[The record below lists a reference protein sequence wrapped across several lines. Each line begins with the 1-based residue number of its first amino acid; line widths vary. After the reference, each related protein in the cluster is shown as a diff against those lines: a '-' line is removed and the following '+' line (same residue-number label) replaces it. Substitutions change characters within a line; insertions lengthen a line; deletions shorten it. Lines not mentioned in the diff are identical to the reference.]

1 MKSKLHLLT
10 PSVFNVKDKTGWF
23 WTEEENGRGFY
34 DKPIISDPLNGA
46 SIKFAHYDREY
57 RKEEHRHGCSFGV
70 YVIDGEY
77 TVGDRQIRAGSFV
90 WNPVGNVSSHGAS
103 GDKDCRILY
112 ISNRSEASPEDF
124 ADNTVS
130 RAAIGSQPCGGWKA
144 WKQGLEA
151 GDEGERIQV
160 FNIFESPGWIEKE
173 EPIGNAFYDK
183 QMIVDRETGMVVNFS
198 RYPAGFRKPR
208 FQLNCAHG
216 MYIIKGAMVTDHGV
230 FGPGNFIWYPKG
242 CACEMTVTAD
252 EDCLFL
258 FVTNRSYRIQFLNEI
273 RP

>member
-10 PSVFNVKDKTGWF
+10 PSVFNVKDKTGWL
-23 WTEEENGRGFY
+23 WIDEEDGGFF
-34 DKPIISDPLNGA
+34 DKPMISDPLNGA
-46 SIKFAHYDREY
+46 EMKFAHYGTGY
-57 RKEEHRHGCSFGV
+57 WKGEHRHGCAYGV

-77 TVGDRQIRAGSFV
+77 KVGDRRLRPGSFV
-90 WNPVGNVSSHGAS
+90 WNPAGKSISHGAS
-103 GDKDCRILY
+103 EDKDCRILY
-112 ISNRSEASPEDF
+112 ISNRSENFRDDFPDKRESFRPVAST
-124 ADNTVS
+124 A
-130 RAAIGSQPCGGWKA
+130 GGGWKA
-144 WKQGLEA
+144 WRQGLEMA
-151 GDEGERIQV
+151 EEDEQLPV
-160 FNIFESPGWIEKE
+160 FNIFESVDWIEKE

-208 FQLNCAHG
+208 YQLNCAHG

-258 FVTNRSYRIQFLNEI
+258 FVTNRNYRIQFLG
-273 RP
+273 